1 MGSMIEDFHA
11 SPLLAYKTLK
21 MDSLRNAAF
30 GPFFF
35 FLNDLRE
42 TDYQFYS
49 ILLTFTTV
57 SDRVAHW
64 RKIAAHI

>member
-1 MGSMIEDFHA
+1 M
-11 SPLLAYKTLK
+11 PVLLANKTLQ

-30 GPFFF
+30 GPFSFF

-57 SDRVAHW
+57 SERELHTGG
-64 RKIAAHI
+64 K

>member
-1 MGSMIEDFHA
+1 
-11 SPLLAYKTLK
+11 

-30 GPFFF
+30 GPFF

-49 ILLTFTTV
+49 ILLTFATV
-57 SDRVAHW
+57 SDRELHTGG
-64 RKIAAHI
+64 K